1 MQTLYCFLYS
11 LISIQ
16 WRSYIMFTGK
26 PVLLQLDVVR
36 KYKISIEDRYSKKLI
51 ISRRC

>member
-1 MQTLYCFLYS
+1 MFPPTRMQTLYCFLYS

-16 WRSYIMFTGK
+16 WRSYIMYTGN

-36 KYKISIEDRYSKKLI
+36 ID
-51 ISRRC
+51 ISRYKG

>member
-26 PVLLQLDVVR
+26 PVLLQLEVVR
-36 KYKISIEDRYSKKLI
+36 QVQDIYLYRIDILRN
-51 ISRRC
+51 

>member
-16 WRSYIMFTGK
+16 WRSYIMYTGN

-36 KYKISIEDRYSKKLI
+36 HVQDIYRG
-51 ISRRC
+51 